1 MYLPYVNSRYV
12 YAIDDTR
19 ARDKLTSL
27 ARSSVL
33 DAGRGWIR
41 STGPA
46 RHGSGRSSQPLRS
59 YRVRPSIAHRTC
71 AALSRT
77 STTFGGGVHS
87 PPGAFVVVE
96 SFIACRDSLVARAAR
111 GCRAHARRPLA
122 AHAPRARA
130 SASPG
135 TADGRSW
142 ERSNAAVSPPAI
154 VAGGQTEATSGGSS
168 DRTDNYMSRT
178 TRTHTTWDGTTLRS
192 NVLAVRCVHSW
203 SIYIKRRTD
212 GLCAAAGF
220 VRS

>member
-1 MYLPYVNSRYV
+1 VNSRYV
-12 YAIDDTR
+12 HAIDDTR

-87 PPGAFVVVE
+87 PPAAWRLRCGGELHCLSRFSGRARCTRVPSSRSPSIGCACASRSRLGKPRHSGQTQLGALKRRCLA
-96 SFIACRDSLVARAAR
+96 SGYRRWRANRGDIGFISEPRSPHV
-111 GCRAHARRPLA
+111 RAHEL
-122 AHAPRARA
+122 
-130 SASPG
+130 G
-135 TADGRSW
+135 
-142 ERSNAAVSPPAI
+142 
-154 VAGGQTEATSGGSS
+154 
-168 DRTDNYMSRT
+168 
-178 TRTHTTWDGTTLRS
+178 
-192 NVLAVRCVHSW
+192 
-203 SIYIKRRTD
+203 
-212 GLCAAAGF
+212 
-220 VRS
+220 